1 VTQLPLP
8 IKKSVSLA
16 WQGMALTFDVAQ
28 DLFSSYQVD
37 RGSRLLLE
45 SLEGPQAP
53 PVGEA
58 ADFGCGYGV
67 LGIAWQAAH
76 PGWAMT
82 YVDRDALAV
91 AFSRHNLARIVS
103 SAESKAAFVRDIALP
118 YKEDG
123 YDLVLW
129 NVPGKAG
136 RPVIV
141 GLLDAVLD
149 QLAVGGVVAAV
160 VVHPLAELFTDGMTR
175 DDMVV
180 TNVTRGADHTVVHIR
195 RERGQP
201 VARDPFEEGVFDR
214 PATDFEV
221 EGLAWRLTPV
231 IGLPEYDSL
240 DHSTA
245 LAARAM
251 LSIRDDT
258 AVARWMVVEPGAGH
272 LALAA
277 SQLWPAA
284 TGRVYGRDALAIRT
298 TVRAIDG
305 AVPLRAGSIWALEE
319 RIDRDT
325 VDLLVARL
333 PEQAQQEELGGMLAS
348 FSEVLAPSG
357 TAVLHG
363 RSTEVARIDR
373 LIRKQ
378 PGWTSRRPAK
388 LRGFA
393 CMVARYSVP

>member
-1 VTQLPLP
+1 
-8 IKKSVSLA
+8 
-16 WQGMALTFDVAQ
+16 
-28 DLFSSYQVD
+28 
-37 RGSRLLLE
+37 
-45 SLEGPQAP
+45 
-53 PVGEA
+53 
-58 ADFGCGYGV
+58 
-67 LGIAWQAAH
+67 
-76 PGWAMT
+76 
-82 YVDRDALAV
+82 
-91 AFSRHNLARIVS
+91 
-103 SAESKAAFVRDIALP
+103 RDIALP

-195 RERGQP
+195 RERGHP
-201 VARDPFEEGVFDR
+201 VARDPFEEGVCDR

-305 AVPLRAGSIWALEE
+305 
-319 RIDRDT
+319 
-325 VDLLVARL
+325 
-333 PEQAQQEELGGMLAS
+333 
-348 FSEVLAPSG
+348 
-357 TAVLHG
+357 
-363 RSTEVARIDR
+363 
-373 LIRKQ
+373 
-378 PGWTSRRPAK
+378 
-388 LRGFA
+388 
-393 CMVARYSVP
+393 